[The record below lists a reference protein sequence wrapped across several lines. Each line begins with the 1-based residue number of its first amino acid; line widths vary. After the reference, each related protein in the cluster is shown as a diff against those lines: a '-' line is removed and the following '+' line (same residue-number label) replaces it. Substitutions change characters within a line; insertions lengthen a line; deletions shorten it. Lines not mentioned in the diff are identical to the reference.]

1 MGNVGV
7 GKTTTM
13 SVLARKYIMAG
24 RRVEWISYP
33 AFIMKL
39 QSMFRKDNE
48 SPYDYASEIARFRG
62 ILMIDDLGA
71 EKLSDFVRQVTYY
84 IINER
89 EQRMLKTIITTNFTL
104 EQICDQIDPR
114 ISSRL
119 VGMCEVVK
127 LSGKDKRLSK

>member
-1 MGNVGV
+1 
-7 GKTTTM
+7 
-13 SVLARKYIMAG
+13 
-24 RRVEWISYP
+24 
-33 AFIMKL
+33 
-39 QSMFRKDNE
+39 MFRKDNE